1 LARKGIDFTDMIFLP
16 VANNWIRPQYDMV
29 VVDEAQDMNTCQ
41 LAIAQGLARNRVV
54 VVGDD
59 RQAIYGFRGADSGSL
74 DRLKDELKAT
84 ELGLTTTYRCG
95 RGIVALAQTWC
106 QITRLTPA
114 IRPAQWWD
122 FRRLSSLRGRID
134 DLFERNSR
142 GECVVFSSVHKAK
155 GREWEEVFVLADTLR
170 SGGEE
175 DNIAYVAYTRAKSRL
190 TLVD

>member
-1 LARKGIDFTDMIFLP
+1 MITDLAKGKASKSIPELLGRLESWQ
-16 VANNWIRPQYDMV
+16 AREIRRIEKSGAKYP
-29 VVDEAQDMNTCQ
+29 EQ
-41 LAIAQGLARNRVV
+41 LIELIMSKADCLRELCDGAAG
-54 VVGDD
+54 VG
-59 RQAIYGFRGADSGSL
+59 
-74 DRLKDELKAT
+74 E
-84 ELGLTTTYRCG
+84 
-95 RGIVALAQTWC
+95 
-106 QITRLTPA
+106 
-114 IRPAQWWD
+114 
-122 FRRLSSLRGRID
+122 LRGRID